1 MNLTATKSPCHRY
14 QALFPAAAQGA
25 RRTVAIPL
33 PYSRVQGSGLVRAG
47 IPENLEMFLRGVS
60 FGVKSPVHPVYN
72 LLIRATLEGYHLALI
87 TESEVKI

>member
-1 MNLTATKSPCHRY
+1 
-14 QALFPAAAQGA
+14 
-25 RRTVAIPL
+25 
-33 PYSRVQGSGLVRAG
+33 
-47 IPENLEMFLRGVS
+47 MFLRGVS